1 MECVALKKCTWSKE
15 ETDYLEAN
23 WADMTDE
30 AIGKVLNRTTAAVL
44 QKRRS
49 LGLTISKMFTT
60 IYMACTPDKYELP
73 IHITESLDE
82 LAELTGYTSGSIV
95 SSISR
100 QAIRLNGKDG
110 YVFRKVRIKTKG
122 E

>member
-73 IHITESLDE
+73 MVVTDSLKE
-82 LAELTGYTSGSIV
+82 MEQLTGYSEASIK
-95 SSISR
+95 SLISR
-100 QAIRLNGKDG
+100 PSDKKARSYG
-110 YVFRKVRIKTKG
+110 YIFRQVRVKK
-122 E
+122 